1 MADEDTPFDV
11 PDVEDLDD
19 VQLGEAEGDLGTAE
33 IVTLVL
39 RSLTLVLSMVG
50 GLVLVMM
57 IMRRRRGSWLEALTV
72 VTIHILWQVNLCTK
86 EKNILIC
93 IDCWKGFFYYFKSSE
108 GNQQRI
114 NLHRVGNF
122 QNWHLLSYLP
132 FLCKTLSVIS

>member
-72 VTIHILWQVNLCTK
+72 VTIHILWQVNLK
-86 EKNILIC
+86 
-93 IDCWKGFFYYFKSSE
+93 
-108 GNQQRI
+108 
-114 NLHRVGNF
+114 
-122 QNWHLLSYLP
+122 
-132 FLCKTLSVIS
+132 